1 MNKIPTA
8 QYPLISLFTVFRF
21 SAKEVCFIPSS
32 APDQPTSL
40 KFRAAPLGYALFNEL
55 SVSSPRNLRG
65 IPKAQLMGSDLSKL
79 LIWL

>member
-1 MNKIPTA
+1 MNEIPTA

-40 KFRAAPLGYALFNEL
+40 KGG
-55 SVSSPRNLRG
+55 RG
-65 IPKAQLMGSDLSKL
+65 DVVN
-79 LIWL
+79 